1 MKSPSSTAPIDS
13 VRPSQFPGRRAEEMR
28 YEVQSKAGLRHHGY
42 SQVVG
47 LQEGIANQP
56 ASLVNLSFIAL
67 DAPSFKGVAEQFFGV
82 VLEVFG
88 HCLKAI

>member
-1 MKSPSSTAPIDS
+1 MKSPSSTAPIDI
-13 VRPSQFPGRRAEEMR
+13 VRLSQFPGRRVEEMR
-28 YEVQSKAGLRHHGY
+28 YEVQSKAGLRHRGY

-47 LQEGIANQP
+47 LQEGIVNQP
-56 ASLVNLSFIAL
+56 VSLINLSFIAL
-67 DAPSFKGVAEQFFGV
+67 NAPSFKGCAKQFFGV